1 MLATISKWGNGHGI
15 RLSRKLMEE
24 ANLSSSDKLEVIV
37 KADKSIILRH
47 VPKRKATRFMELFGN
62 YKGDWKCC
70 EAETGPAVGNEA
82 TLGE

>member
-1 MLATISKWGNGHGI
+1 MSATISKWENGHGI

-24 ANLSSSDKLEVIV
+24 ANLSSSDKLEAIV

-47 VPKRKATRFMELFGN
+47 GQKTTAAYFMELFGD

-70 EAETGPAVGNEA
+70 EAETGSAVGNEA
-82 TLGE
+82 IR